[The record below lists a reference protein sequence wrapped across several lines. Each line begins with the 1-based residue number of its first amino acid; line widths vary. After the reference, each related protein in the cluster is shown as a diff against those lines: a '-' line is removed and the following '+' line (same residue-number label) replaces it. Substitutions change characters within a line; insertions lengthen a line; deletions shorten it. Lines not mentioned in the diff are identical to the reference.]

1 MFACAPDRC
10 DLESRG
16 GELPFSARV
25 PVTSDLLAFAR
36 AALPEPPCR
45 VLEVGA
51 GRGELAAALRA
62 AGYAVTA
69 IDPAAEPG
77 SGVEPV
83 ALVDARGAFD
93 AALAV
98 VSLHHVDP
106 LEASCAHLATLVLP
120 GGPLVIDELDIVRY
134 DDRAIDWWAAQRGAL
149 RAVTGAADSN
159 DEHGEDPHHILEHM
173 RAHIHPLDTVT
184 AALEPFFALGPPVRG
199 PYLHR
204 WELRPSLREAEV
216 DLIAEGLLPAT
227 GARLVGT
234 RRR

>member
-1 MFACAPDRC
+1 M
-10 DLESRG
+10 
-16 GELPFSARV
+16 
-25 PVTSDLLAFAR
+25 TSDLLAFAR
-36 AALPEPPCR
+36 AALPEPPCH
-45 VLEVGA
+45 VLEIGA
-51 GRGELAAALRA
+51 GRGELAPALRA
-62 AGYAVTA
+62 AGYTVTA

-83 ALVDARGAFD
+83 ALLDARGAFD

-106 LEASCAHLATLVLP
+106 LDASCAHLATLVRP
-120 GGPLVIDELDIVRY
+120 GGPLVIDELDIARY

-149 RAVTGAADSN
+149 RAVAGAGDS
-159 DEHGEDPHHILEHM
+159 DHDHGEDPHHLLANM
-173 RAHIHPLDTVT
+173 RAHIHPLGTII
-184 AALEPFFALGPPVRG
+184 AELEPFFELGPPVRG

-204 WELRPSLREAEV
+204 WELRASLREAEV
-216 DLIAEGLLPAT
+216 DLIAAGLLPAT